1 MLAAVSSRNFWKYLV
16 TSLKHN
22 WVWVTNGESQQPADF
37 LNQFSQMSFMR
48 ANRSIFFSLLHA
60 NRIWK
65 ILQLFNNYCNIQWF
79 IVFHQLTHR
88 LIRLSLAQLAMVLP
102 VTFTAHSS
110 CLNLKAESVWRCM
123 KTIVSSSLKGQKKR
137 MREFTELYL
146 RIQLEKIRLISQSK
160 LLVSEGKEQPE
171 HERILSLLK
180 LTPL

>member
-1 MLAAVSSRNFWKYLV
+1 MVNLNSLQTFWTNFPKCHLCEPTGLY
-16 TSLKHN
+16 
-22 WVWVTNGESQQPADF
+22 
-37 LNQFSQMSFMR
+37 
-48 ANRSIFFSLLHA
+48 FFSLLHA